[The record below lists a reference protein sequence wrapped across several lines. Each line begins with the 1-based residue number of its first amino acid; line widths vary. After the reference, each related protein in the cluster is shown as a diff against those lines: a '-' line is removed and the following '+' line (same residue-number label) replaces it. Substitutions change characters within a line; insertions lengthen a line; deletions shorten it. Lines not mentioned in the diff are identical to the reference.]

1 MTTMTK
7 KTEFVKA
14 AATHA
19 AEKSL
24 QQAKKATGWK
34 KVLWGIAT
42 AAAAALAWLCG
53 NATQQQPE
61 PSTGEPAVCEPKGV
75 ADPVSE

>member
-1 MTTMTK
+1 MTK

-24 QQAKKATGWK
+24 EKAKTSSGWAR
-34 KVLWGIAT
+34 VLWGIAT

-53 NATQQQPE
+53 NATQQQPDIT
-61 PSTGEPAVCEPKGV
+61 PGEPAVCVPETL
-75 ADPVSE
+75 AE

>member
-1 MTTMTK
+1 MTK

-14 AATHA
+14 AATAA

-24 QQAKKATGWK
+24 QKAKTSSGWAR
-34 KVLWGIAT
+34 VLWGIAT

-53 NATQQQPE
+53 NATQQQPDIT
-61 PSTGEPAVCEPKGV
+61 PGEPAVCVPETL
-75 ADPVSE
+75 AE

>member
-1 MTTMTK
+1 MTK

-24 QQAKKATGWK
+24 QQAKKATGWQ

-53 NATQQQPE
+53 NATQQQPDIN
-61 PSTGEPAVCEPKGV
+61 PGEPAVCVPETL
-75 ADPVSE
+75 AE

>member
-1 MTTMTK
+1 MTK

-24 QQAKKATGWK
+24 EKAKTSSGWAR
-34 KVLWGIAT
+34 VLWGIAT

-61 PSTGEPAVCEPKGV
+61 PSTGEPAVCVPETL
-75 ADPVSE
+75 AE

>member
-1 MTTMTK
+1 MTK

-24 QQAKKATGWK
+24 EKAKTSSGWAR
-34 KVLWGIAT
+34 VLWGIAT

-61 PSTGEPAVCEPKGV
+61 LPTGEPVICVPETLAE
-75 ADPVSE
+75 

>member
-1 MTTMTK
+1 MTK

-24 QQAKKATGWK
+24 EKAKTASGWK
-34 KVLWGIAT
+34 KVLWGIVT
-42 AAAAALAWLCG
+42 AAAAAVAWLCG

-61 PSTGEPAVCEPKGV
+61 PTTGEPVICVPEGV
-75 ADPVSE
+75 ADPVAE